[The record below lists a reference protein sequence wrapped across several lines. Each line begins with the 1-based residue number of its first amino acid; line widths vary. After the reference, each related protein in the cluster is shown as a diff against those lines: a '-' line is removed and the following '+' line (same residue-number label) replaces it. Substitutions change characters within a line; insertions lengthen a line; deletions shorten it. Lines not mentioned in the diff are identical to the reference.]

1 MCGEKLSSMNKVISL
16 TGALLFWPMFS
27 ASAQAANQNEALIQ
41 FFAGQGCAIG
51 PSTIIAARVD
61 GFSPHEIDQ
70 LRDAVRSDPETIET
84 GGWLVLSAEV
94 CEIEM
99 PRINNQLHVSDPEVA
114 ERISAVDAYAAEGS
128 FGCFFHMD
136 GIFEHLALTRGW
148 SERKAAHEYI
158 GMTGAALISG
168 EFAFYSENPLA
179 TPYGFSL
186 TTGPCAEVPNMPKIK
201 QNHEL
206 LVRHFDAL
214 IRANAQHV
222 VCEEGVNLYTPEF
235 HDIANN
241 LTNNMNRNEWVWF
254 EIQFIAMGAGWYE
267 GLSLGRK
274 GTPRPPLC
282 RYDELPRI
290 M

>member
-1 MCGEKLSSMNKVISL
+1 MCGEKLSFVRNTVRLI
-16 TGALLFWPMFS
+16 GFACGLLFVLVSS
-27 ASAQAANQNEALIQ
+27 ASAQGANQNEALIQ

-70 LRDAVRSDPETIET
+70 LRDAARSDPDTIKT

-94 CEIEM
+94 CEIEL

-128 FGCFFHMD
+128 FGCFFHLD
-136 GIFEHLALTRGW
+136 GLFEHLALTRGW
-148 SERKAAHEYI
+148 SERKATHEYI
-158 GMTGAALISG
+158 GMVGATLKSG
-168 EFAFYSENPLA
+168 ELTFYSENPLA
-179 TPYGFSL
+179 SPYGYSL

-222 VCEEGVNLYTPEF
+222 VCEAGANLYTPEF
-235 HDIANN
+235 HDIAKN
-241 LTNNMNRNEWVWF
+241 LTDNMNRNEWLWF
-254 EIQFIAMGAGWYE
+254 EIQVIAMGAGWYE
-267 GLSLGRK
+267 GLSWSRK
-274 GTPRPPLC
+274 GMPRPPLC
-282 RYDELPRI
+282 HFE
-290 M
+290 